1 MGVFSI
7 CSPVRPNPIGLS
19 IVEVLEINLNILLV
33 KHLDMLNGT
42 PIIDIKPY
50 IKPVFDCSTP

>member
-1 MGVFSI
+1 
-7 CSPVRPNPIGLS
+7 
-19 IVEVLEINLNILLV
+19 VLEINLNILLV